1 MIGQSSDVVNK
12 RCKNVSLVENA
23 GRDVEQ
29 DVKLPAV
36 ADNIVLW
43 VCVDPWCAECEYD
56 VRAVVQCARD
66 CELLPKLVKVG

>member
-1 MIGQSSDVVNK
+1 MIGQSSDVANK

-36 ADNIVLW
+36 ADNVVLW

-56 VRAVVQCARD
+56 V
-66 CELLPKLVKVG
+66 